1 MVVLALF
8 LSTGQFNSLL
18 EIRVGSSIDLGQLML
33 FGMYALSASIL
44 CVRWRKVIALA
55 IQPVFLWLL
64 LALTLLSTV
73 WSYAPQVTLVKS
85 GALVGATLFG
95 LYLAT
100 SYEPHQI
107 LRLTATALSL
117 AAFASIILALFLPQ
131 YGLDSTY
138 HDGAW
143 QGIFVQKNALGRVM
157 SVAVVVLVHTVL
169 AKRSRAM
176 WGLLLGLTLLT
187 LYFSDSATALVI
199 TLILLALLPAY
210 RILRWPSTLTG
221 VALMTL
227 GGLGVA
233 LWVWLPSVV
242 PSLLGALG
250 RDATLTGRTVVW
262 SGVWSLIQSHLWL
275 GYGYGGFWMG
285 WDGPSAHIWRLFT
298 NWNPNDSHNGFLDIW
313 SDVGVV
319 GLGLFIFAF
328 VGALLSAVRWVRA
341 DKSAS
346 TWPLSI
352 LVCLVLFNLTE
363 SAILRPTNLLWIL
376 FATIIFVTRRHVTSP
391 SEANG

>member
-8 LSTGQFNSLL
+8 LSTGQFNTLL
-18 EIRVGSSIDLGQLML
+18 EIKVGSSIDLGQLVL
-33 FGMYALSASIL
+33 FGVYALTASIL
-44 CVRWRKVIALA
+44 VVRWRKVVALA
-55 IQPVFLWLL
+55 VQPVFLWLL
-64 LALTLLSTV
+64 LALAFLSTV
-73 WSYAPQVTLVKS
+73 WSYAPHVTLVRS

-100 SYEPHQI
+100 SYEPLQI

-117 AAFASIILALFLPQ
+117 AAVASIVLALFLPQ

-157 SVAVVVLVHTVL
+157 SIAVIALVHTVL
-169 AKRSRAM
+169 AKRSRVS
-176 WGLLLGLTLLT
+176 WGLLLGLSLLT
-187 LYFSDSATALVI
+187 LYFSDSATALLI

-221 VALMTL
+221 VALMAL
-227 GGLGVA
+227 GGLGVT

-242 PSLLGALG
+242 PNMLEALG
-250 RDATLTGRTVVW
+250 RDATLTGRTVIW

-298 NWNPNDSHNGFLDIW
+298 NWNPSDSHNGFLDIW

-319 GLGLFIFAF
+319 GLTLFIFAF
-328 VGALLSAVRWVRA
+328 MGALWSVVRWIRA

-352 LVCLVLFNLTE
+352 LGCLVLFNLTE

-376 FATIIFVTRRHVTSP
+376 FATIIFLSRRHVTSL
-391 SEANG
+391 S